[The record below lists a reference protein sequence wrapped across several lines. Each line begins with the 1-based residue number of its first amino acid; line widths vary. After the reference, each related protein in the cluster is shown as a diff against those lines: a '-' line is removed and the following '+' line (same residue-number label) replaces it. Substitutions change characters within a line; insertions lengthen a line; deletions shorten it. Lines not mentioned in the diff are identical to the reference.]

1 MYHKSHEQQSTSNI
15 LDTKITAKQ
24 LVNESDWN
32 EKMKTSVTKG
42 EMEKLAKKTELKA
55 EQDKIVKLKTYDLN
69 FLLVKNTLPT
79 LERNFT

>member
-1 MYHKSHEQQSTSNI
+1 
-15 LDTKITAKQ
+15 
-24 LVNESDWN
+24 
-32 EKMKTSVTKG
+32 MKTSVTKG